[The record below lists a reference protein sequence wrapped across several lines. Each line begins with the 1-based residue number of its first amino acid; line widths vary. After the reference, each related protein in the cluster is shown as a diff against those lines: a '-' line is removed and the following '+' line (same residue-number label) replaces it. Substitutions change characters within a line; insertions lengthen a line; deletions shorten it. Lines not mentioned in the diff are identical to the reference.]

1 VESGR
6 VDEWESFFREKSA
19 RRARRRAREATI
31 RRAILLLLFGSL
43 AAAVWLSVAGV
54 R

>member
-1 VESGR
+1 

-19 RRARRRAREATI
+19 RRARRRALEAALK
-31 RRAILLLLFGSL
+31 RAVLLLLFGSL
-43 AAAVWLSVAGV
+43 AAAVWLSVTGV